1 MRRFAAG
8 LLALIACQS
17 DTKTL
22 VVGEPE
28 PLSIPAAA
36 GAAQPHLAAS
46 DRALYLSWTEPAD
59 SGHALRYAIWNGT
72 EWSPAATVTA
82 GRDWFVNW
90 ADFPSL
96 VPVGGNGLVAHWL
109 QRSGPGTYAYDVMMR
124 RSGDGGVT
132 WSEPFR
138 PHTDGT
144 ATEHGFVSIFEFQ
157 EGAGAVWLDGRQY
170 ADIPGRPATKEMTV
184 RFAALGSGGA
194 GADTELD
201 ARACDCCQTDAAL
214 TSRGPLVVYRDRSPE
229 EIRDIAITRLVDGG
243 WTQPRVVHPDN
254 WKIEGCPVNGPQVA
268 AQGENVAVA
277 WFTAA
282 NDSPRV
288 HLAFSGDA
296 GATFGAP
303 VRVDGGDPVGRVD
316 VLLLDEDRALVV
328 WLERTAEAAEVRGRL
343 VTRAGVM
350 SEPKVVAAVKASRAG
365 GFPRMARLGDDVI
378 LAWNEPGD
386 PGRIRAVRLPVD

>member
-8 LLALIACQS
+8 LLALVACQT
-17 DTKTL
+17 DTKSQ

-46 DRALYLSWTEPAD
+46 ERALYLSWTEPAD
-59 SGHALRYAIWNGT
+59 SGHALRYSVWNGN
-72 EWSPAATVTA
+72 EWSPAATVTS

-96 VPVGGNGLVAHWL
+96 VPVGGTGLVAHWL

-124 RSGDGGVT
+124 RSDDGGVT
-132 WSEPFR
+132 WSQPFR

-157 EGAGAVWLDGRQY
+157 DGAGAVWLDGRQY
-170 ADIPGRPATKEMTV
+170 ADVPGRPATKEMTV

-194 GADTELD
+194 GADLELD

-229 EIRDIAITRLVDGG
+229 EIRDIAVTRLVDGA
-243 WTQPRVVHPDN
+243 WTQPRLVHADN
-254 WKIEGCPVNGPQVA
+254 WKIEGCPVNGPQVG
-268 AQGENVAVA
+268 AQGENVVVA

-288 HLAFSGDA
+288 HVAFSGDA

-316 VLLLDEDRALVV
+316 VLLLDEERALVV
-328 WLERTAEAAEVRGRL
+328 WLERTAGAAEVRGRL
-343 VTRAGVM
+343 VTRDGAQ
-350 SEPKVVAAVKASRAG
+350 SEPKVIAAVKASRAG

-378 LAWNEPGD
+378 LAWNEPGE